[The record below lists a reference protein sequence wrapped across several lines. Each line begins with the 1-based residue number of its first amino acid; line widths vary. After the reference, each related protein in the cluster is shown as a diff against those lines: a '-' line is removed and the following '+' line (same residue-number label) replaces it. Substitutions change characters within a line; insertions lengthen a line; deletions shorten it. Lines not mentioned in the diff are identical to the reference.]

1 MDYEFD
7 VFVSYRRGERLEAG
21 GKFKVEAEGIWVH
34 NVFLDEFR
42 SRLEQRCPEPKIAI
56 DTAIPAGA
64 DWEQT
69 LQRWV
74 LRSRCL
80 VAVWSA
86 PYFFSEY
93 CRSEFHTM
101 LRRQREL
108 EAEGSAVKPVVP
120 LVWADG
126 TNFDAEAQAIQ
137 YRKNFS
143 VFSPYRKPIE
153 NEDLRAQFVTALDEL
168 CADVERAVRGA
179 PALRKAWKWQDK
191 APLQK
196 TGFALGSLSA

>member
-21 GKFKVEAEGIWVH
+21 GAFKIEAEGLWVH
-34 NVFLDEFR
+34 NVFLAEFR
-42 SRLEQRCPEPKIAI
+42 SRLEQKCPEPRIAI
-56 DTAIPAGA
+56 DTDIPPGA
-64 DWEQT
+64 NWEQT

-74 LRSRCL
+74 LRSKCL

-93 CRSEFHTM
+93 CRSEFHTV
-101 LRRQREL
+101 LRRQLEL

-126 TNFDAEAQAIQ
+126 KNFDDEARAIQ
-137 YRKNFS
+137 YRKDFS
-143 VFSPYRKPIE
+143 EFAPFKKPIE
-153 NEDLRAQFVTALDEL
+153 DEDRRARFVTALDEL
-168 CADVERAVRGA
+168 CADVERAVDSA
-179 PALRKAWKWQDK
+179 PPLRAAWHWHDVAPRQKA
-191 APLQK
+191 
-196 TGFALGSLSA
+196 GFKLGSLSA